1 MKPEFDYLF
10 IPKPNIFI
18 LYIKQ
23 KNIYKINKIIYIS
36 KNINPYVQMSYLNT
50 KFKIN

>member
-23 KNIYKINKIIYIS
+23 PKNI
-36 KNINPYVQMSYLNT
+36 
-50 KFKIN
+50 